1 MAVKFLSEDW
11 INAVN
16 EALAGDDEYKSST
29 ATTEITL
36 QFNVSDGPDGDVQY
50 HVAMANGDT
59 SFSLGALE
67 GADAIIRNDY
77 ETASAVSKGDLNTQA
92 AFISGK
98 LKVEGNLAKI
108 MMNQSALTSLA
119 NSLSGMDIEY

>member
-16 EALAGDDEYKSST
+16 EALAADEDYKSST

-36 QFNVSDGPDGDVQY
+36 QFEVSDGPDGDVQY
-50 HVAMANGDT
+50 SVAMANGAT
-59 SFSLGALE
+59 TFALGSAE
-67 GADAIIRNDY
+67 ESDATIRNGY

-119 NSLSGMDIEY
+119 NALSGMDIDY

>member
-16 EALAGDDEYKSST
+16 QALASDDEYKSST
-29 ATTEITL
+29 ATTEIAL
-36 QFNVSDGPDGDVQY
+36 QFEVSGGPDGDVEY
-50 HVAMANGDT
+50 SVAMANGAT
-59 SFSLGALE
+59 SFSLGAME
-67 GADAIIRNDY
+67 DADATIRNDY

-119 NSLSGMDIEY
+119 NSLSGMDIDY

>member
-11 INAVN
+11 IDAVN
-16 EALAGDDEYKSST
+16 EALTSDDEYKTST

-36 QFNVSDGPDGDVQY
+36 QFEVSGGPDGDVQY
-50 HVAMANGDT
+50 SVAMGKGAT
-59 SFSLGALE
+59 SFSLGAME
-67 GADAIIRNDY
+67 DADATIRNDY

>member
-16 EALAGDDEYKSST
+16 EALAGDDDYKSAT
-29 ATTEITL
+29 ATTEISL
-36 QFNVSDGPDGDVQY
+36 QFEVTDGPDGDVQY
-50 HVAMANGDT
+50 SVAMANGAT
-59 SFSLGALE
+59 TFVMGATE
-67 GADAIIRNDY
+67 EADATIRNDY

-108 MMNQSALTSLA
+108 MMNQAALTSLA
-119 NSLSGMDIEY
+119 NSLAGMDIDY

>member
-11 INAVN
+11 ISAVN

-29 ATTEITL
+29 ATTEISL
-36 QFNVSDGPDGDVQY
+36 QFEVSDAPDGDVQY
-50 HVAMANGDT
+50 SVTMGNGAT
-59 SFSLGALE
+59 AFSLGAMAE
-67 GADAIIRNDY
+67 ADATIRNDY

-108 MMNQSALTSLA
+108 MMNQAALTNLA

>member
-1 MAVKFLSEDW
+1 MGVKFLSEDW

-16 EALAGDDEYKSST
+16 AALAGNDDYKSAT
-29 ATTEITL
+29 ATTEISL
-36 QFNVSDGPDGDVQY
+36 QFEVSDGPDGDVQY
-50 HVAMANGDT
+50 SVAMANGDT
-59 SFSLGALE
+59 KFALGPTE
-67 GADAIIRNDY
+67 DADATIRNDY

-108 MMNQSALTSLA
+108 MMNQTALNSLA
-119 NSLSGMDIEY
+119 SSLAGMDIDY

>member
-16 EALAGDDEYKSST
+16 EALANDDEYKSST
-29 ATTEITL
+29 ASTEISL
-36 QFNVSDGPDGDVQY
+36 QFEVGDAPDGDVTY
-50 HVAMANGDT
+50 SVAMGNGAT
-59 SFSLGALE
+59 AFSMGPME
-67 GADAIIRNDY
+67 DADATIRNDY

-108 MMNQSALTSLA
+108 MMNQAALTSLA

>member
-1 MAVKFLSEDW
+1 MGVKFLSEDW

-16 EALAGDDEYKSST
+16 AALAGDDDYKSAT
-29 ATTEITL
+29 ATTEISL
-36 QFNVSDGPDGDVQY
+36 QFEVSDGPDGDVQY
-50 HVAMANGDT
+50 SVAMADGDT
-59 SFSLGALE
+59 KFALGEAE
-67 GADAIIRNDY
+67 EADATIRNDY

-108 MMNQSALTSLA
+108 MMNQNALNSLA
-119 NSLSGMDIEY
+119 NTLAGMDIDY